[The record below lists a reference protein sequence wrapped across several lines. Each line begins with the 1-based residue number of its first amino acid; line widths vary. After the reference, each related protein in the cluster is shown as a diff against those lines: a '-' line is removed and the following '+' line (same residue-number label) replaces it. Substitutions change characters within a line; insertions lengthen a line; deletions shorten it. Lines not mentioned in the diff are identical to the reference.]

1 MSAQYKVCPLF
12 WDGCGNTR
20 SLSNAELLEKLL
32 NDGWKIVRV
41 DAIPP
46 VELPVDTLS
55 ATNVYILGKQQSEAA
70 K

>member
-1 MSAQYKVCPLF
+1 MSSQYKVCPLF

-46 VELPVDTLS
+46 TELPDNAVS
-55 ATNVYILGKQQSEAA
+55 ATNVYILEKQSEDA